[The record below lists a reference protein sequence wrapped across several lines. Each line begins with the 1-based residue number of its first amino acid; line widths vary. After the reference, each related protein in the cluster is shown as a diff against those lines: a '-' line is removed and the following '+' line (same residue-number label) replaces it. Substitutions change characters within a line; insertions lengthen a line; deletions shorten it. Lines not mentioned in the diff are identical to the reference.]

1 MPSASEFCRIL
12 CYRNSKQGATV
23 EAGKLGKGIMV
34 LLCLEGWWD
43 LRIQRG
49 EGQAFGWEQHE
60 QNSRAQIYHGCLED
74 RKWKVP
80 VGRFQSHA

>member
-1 MPSASEFCRIL
+1 MPSANEFCRIL
-12 CYRNSKQGATV
+12 CYRNSKQGANV

-34 LLCLEGWWD
+34 LVCLEGWWD

-49 EGQAFGWEQHE
+49 EGRAFGWEQHE
-60 QNSRAQIYHGCLED
+60 QNSRAQIHQGCLED

-80 VGRFQSHA
+80 VGKL